1 MNTNEP
7 NSFSDEKSQNKA
19 LIPSNHL
26 LIGMYV
32 CELDK
37 PWEDSTF
44 IFQGFLIEN
53 DKIRQKVID
62 ECDFVYID
70 IEKQSADLQI
80 LHTNIHSP
88 SAKPKSTIKHS
99 FSSKFGRRT
108 LSFLTS
114 TRSKLSGKRKTNR
127 LKDIINKNV
136 IAETIVQ
143 PKKQKTFEQEIK
155 SAQLAHK
162 KTSQMF
168 QDFMEEV
175 KNKGTV
181 DIQIAKSAVRDCMYS
196 VLRTPDALM
205 LTTQLKD
212 KDRNSWH
219 HSMNTCVY
227 SISLARHL
235 NLRDDEML
243 TLGLCGLLHD
253 IGKTR
258 IPQVILS
265 KKTKLDADENEI
277 MRSHTTLGHNIIT
290 SLPSGLSAVIAEVAH
305 NHHER
310 IDGKGYPRGL
320 SGTQISPYTRIVTIA
335 NMYDSLTTDSTY
347 EIGKTHFEAIDIML
361 SQSRTHLDETLL
373 KAFIQCI
380 GVFPTGSAVEMN
392 TGEIGIVVE
401 INQQKK
407 LRPKIMLLSD
417 KNKTPQRERII
428 DLAKPEYITAENPL
442 SVKTII
448 RSDTHNLDIEKYF
461 QYGVIQKSI
470 ATAA

>member
-1 MNTNEP
+1 MNINEP
-7 NSFSDEKSQNKA
+7 DSLSDEQNQNKA
-19 LIPSNHL
+19 LMPSNEL

-37 PWEDSTF
+37 PWEDSSF
-44 IFQGFLIEN
+44 IFQGFLIDNE
-53 DKIRQKVID
+53 KIRQKVID
-62 ECDFVYID
+62 ECDYVYID
-70 IEKQSADLQI
+70 IEKQSVDLPV
-80 LHTNIHSP
+80 TNTSIHNESKTNKI
-88 SAKPKSTIKHS
+88 AHKRS
-99 FSSKFGRRT
+99 FSSKLGSRT

-127 LKDIINKNV
+127 LNDIVTRKI
-136 IAETIVQ
+136 ITETITQ

-155 SAQLAHK
+155 TAQLAHK
-162 KTSQMF
+162 KTGLML
-168 QDFMEEV
+168 QDFMEDV
-175 KNKGTV
+175 KNKGAV

-212 KDRNSWH
+212 IDRNSWH
-219 HSMNTCVY
+219 HSMNCCVY

-235 NLRDDEML
+235 NLGDDEML
-243 TLGLCGLLHD
+243 TMGLCGLLHD

-258 IPQVILS
+258 IPQVILN
-265 KKTKLDADENEI
+265 KKTKLDVDENEI
-277 MRSHTTLGHNIIT
+277 MHSHTTLGRNIIM
-290 SLPSGLSAVIAEVAH
+290 SSPGGLSTVIAEVAH

-310 IDGKGYPRGL
+310 LNGKGYPRGL
-320 SGTQISPYTRIVTIA
+320 AGTQISPYTRIISIV
-335 NMYDSLTTDSTY
+335 NMYDALTSDSIY
-347 EIGKTHFEAIDIML
+347 AKGKTHFEAIDIML
-361 SQSRTHLDETLL
+361 SKSRTHLDETLL

-380 GVFPTGSAVEMN
+380 GVFPTGSPVELN
-392 TGEIGIVVE
+392 SGEIGIVVE

-417 KNKTPQRERII
+417 KNKKPQRVRFI
-428 DLAKPEYITAENPL
+428 DLAKPEYLEIANPL

-448 RSDTHNLDIEKYF
+448 RPDAHNIEIEKFY

-470 ATAA
+470 ASAA